1 MISIVRSPYHF
12 RGITRPKTRKNF
24 TMGGRTTK
32 TILIKRSD
40 WYKRLLLTTA
50 VAGVMMIGMP
60 PFIAAENLQEK
71 SQEQEAMAVI
81 NHAISTWQ
89 NFMND
94 PDMSGFRAHVKGG
107 QGVLIFPRL
116 MKGAFVLGA
125 EGGNGVLLV
134 RHDRK

>member
-1 MISIVRSPYHF
+1 M
-12 RGITRPKTRKNF
+12 
-24 TMGGRTTK
+24 K

-134 RHDRK
+134 RHDRTGGWSETGLL